1 MDSEVLYSP
10 TKKSGKTRLFVCLR
24 VCVLSSVCVCVHTYV
39 LKVAFS
45 CLPPW
50 SLPLLLLRLA
60 PITVI
65 RSTLETLE
73 LFIFSF
79 SLVEQGM
86 AGATLTNIPEEKTDG
101 WTNSSNTRGG
111 CLGYRCELGLGFLF
125 RRDTFFSKAS
135 THRDRSAFV

>member
-1 MDSEVLYSP
+1 MDSEVLNSP

-24 VCVLSSVCVCVHTYV
+24 VCVVFCVCVHTYV

-65 RSTLETLE
+65 RSSLETLK

-86 AGATLTNIPEEKTDG
+86 AGAILTNIPEKKTDG
-101 WTNSSNTRGG
+101 
-111 CLGYRCELGLGFLF
+111 
-125 RRDTFFSKAS
+125 
-135 THRDRSAFV
+135 

>member
-1 MDSEVLYSP
+1 M
-10 TKKSGKTRLFVCLR
+10 
-24 VCVLSSVCVCVHTYV
+24 
-39 LKVAFS
+39 
-45 CLPPW
+45 
-50 SLPLLLLRLA
+50 
-60 PITVI
+60 
-65 RSTLETLE
+65 ETLE

-135 THRDRSAFV
+135 THRIALHLFNNAVSRIPTAANFHNYYALKWIISFSLETDLRINVLQ